1 MLRRFFLGRVSRLR
15 ATERLA
21 IAISL
26 ASALGRSNPLDRAV
40 LDELIEPLKTYAT
53 LRWINRGCHRSAS
66 VLIMVMV
73 LWRFEKH
80 RIERIA

>member
-26 ASALGRSNPLDRAV
+26 ASALGRSNPLDRAI
-40 LDELIEPLKTYAT
+40 LDELIKPL
-53 LRWINRGCHRSAS
+53 
-66 VLIMVMV
+66 
-73 LWRFEKH
+73 
-80 RIERIA
+80 